1 MKLCTL
7 YVSVMGHLQLGLL
20 EAWVQRDGPV
30 GAILIQRYTGV
41 NLMSGSAGLGFMPEP
56 VGVCLEP
63 VGGWSTGVSLE
74 FGSTEA

>member
-20 EAWVQRDGPV
+20 EAWVQRDVLGFEPV
-30 GAILIQRYTGV
+30 GASLIQRYTGV
-41 NLMSGSAGLGFMPEP
+41 NLMSGFAGLGFMPGP

-63 VGGWSTGVSLE
+63 VGGWFLGLLV
-74 FGSTEA
+74 